1 MKIQNL
7 HTQMLQQKITLQRCE
22 IQELKANIF
31 VLQIL
36 LGIAVVGL
44 LFCGFN
50 ML

>member
-22 IQELKANIF
+22 IQDLKGLVY

-50 ML
+50 LL